1 MGMAWRGRVGVL
13 VVVALT
19 AGCTTPRE
27 RMMRRLG
34 PAAQIASASIDNLG
48 WCRDGKRIESARFTA
63 IVTTYDKD
71 GKSYTDRQEMV
82 ADFKADTIAA
92 TGGTPQGA
100 WRAVA
105 DDDGKF
111 KLKADD
117 DVDEA
122 RVTDR
127 MAPTL
132 AILLHRL
139 RGPYNLLG
147 KSERARTART
157 VSVDGQDVVRVSVD
171 GDNRKAIAYY
181 FDTASGIL
189 KFVTAGA
196 DRPGGDGTVTVYQYD
211 SLPDGVAFPNR
222 IKVTH
227 IGRHVLVGDR
237 GVFEIEISN
246 VSF

>member
-1 MGMAWRGRVGVL
+1 MRMARRGWVGL
-13 VVVALT
+13 LAIGAL

-48 WCRDGKRIESARFTA
+48 WCRDGKRIKSARFTA
-63 IVTTYDKD
+63 IVTTYDKN

-82 ADFKADTIAA
+82 ADFQADTI
-92 TGGTPQGA
+92 TTIGGTPQGA
-100 WRAVA
+100 WKAVA

-117 DVDEA
+117 AVDEA
-122 RVTDR
+122 KVTER
-127 MAPTL
+127 MASTL
-132 AILLHRL
+132 AVLLHRL

-147 KSERARTART
+147 PSERARTAEAVR
-157 VSVDGQDVVRVSVD
+157 VDGQDVVRVSVD

-181 FDTASGIL
+181 FDAASGIL

-196 DRPGGDGTVTVYQYD
+196 DRPGKDGVVTVYRYA
-211 SLPDGVAFPNR
+211 SLPNGVAFPSL
-222 IKVTH
+222 IKVAR
-227 IGRHVLVGDR
+227 IGQHVLVGDEP
-237 GVFEIEISN
+237 VFEVEISD